1 MSVKG
6 YDFMKTYHIR
16 VLRLASSISLCMV
29 LLTGCTTS
37 SSKVPIYD
45 PFDLVVWEKC
55 MDWAIEQKQGALSYN
70 KGDNKYDLQEAIKVC
85 ESAEPKPL
93 NP

>member
-6 YDFMKTYHIR
+6 YVVSKAYHIQ
-16 VLRLASSISLCMV
+16 VFRLASSIALCIV
-29 LLTGCTTS
+29 LLTGCTS
-37 SSKVPIYD
+37 SNTKIPIYD
-45 PFDLVVWEKC
+45 QFDLVVWEKC

>member
-1 MSVKG
+1 MSIKG
-6 YDFMKTYHIR
+6 YVVSKAYHLQVI
-16 VLRLASSISLCMV
+16 RLASSIALCLV
-29 LLTGCTTS
+29 LLTGCTS
-37 SSKVPIYD
+37 SNSKIPIYD

-70 KGDNKYDLQEAIKVC
+70 KGDNKYDLQEVIKVC

>member
-1 MSVKG
+1 VSIKG
-6 YDFMKTYHIR
+6 YVVRKAYYLQVIR
-16 VLRLASSISLCMV
+16 HASLIALCLV
-29 LLTGCTTS
+29 LLTGCTSTN
-37 SSKVPIYD
+37 SKIPSYD

-70 KGDNKYDLQEAIKVC
+70 KGDNKYDLQEVIKVC